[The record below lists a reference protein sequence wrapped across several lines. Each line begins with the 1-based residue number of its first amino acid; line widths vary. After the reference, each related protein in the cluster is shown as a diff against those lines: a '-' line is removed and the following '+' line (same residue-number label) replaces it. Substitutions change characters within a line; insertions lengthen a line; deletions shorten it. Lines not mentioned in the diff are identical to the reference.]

1 MAVHDAAYAT
11 PPQSWR
17 AFRWRLQ
24 HLAEERLG
32 KRMRQATRAEDTAWQ
47 SAAEAADHV
56 K

>member
-1 MAVHDAAYAT
+1 MAIHDAAYAS

-32 KRMRQATRAEDTAWQ
+32 KLVRRAGRSEDAAWN
-47 SAAEAADHV
+47 AAVGAADAR
-56 K
+56 